1 MDMQTHDMLGAL
13 VIFEVLEWYFSRN
26 CRVQCPPSGSKQDA
40 LHPELTLLQKTA
52 THTQLQETR
61 SHTCIFVFMCISIYI
76 CILVTRCASS
86 CSDTSQEN
94 CIPHTASGNQIT
106 HLYFVSVF
114 LCVQYLYF
122 GNKMHVIQPTRTL
135 FPKTATYTMLASVF
149 QGTRSHILYFYF
161 CVLVFVPVFW
171 QQDACHP
178 TQTLF
183 PKSATHTQLVGVF
196 SGN

>member
-114 LCVQYLYF
+114 LCVQYLYLYF
-122 GNKMHVIQPTRTL
+122 GNKMHVIHPTCTLSQKLQPTHSWR
-135 FPKTATYTMLASVF
+135 VF
-149 QGTRSHILYFYF
+149 FRELDHTF
-161 CVLVFVPVFW
+161 CICIFVY
-171 QQDACHP
+171 
-178 TQTLF
+178 
-183 PKSATHTQLVGVF
+183 
-196 SGN
+196 